1 VNFSLNENVVPCY
14 LFHFQNLKIALH
26 GRIKNITIMQAKFQ
40 DILAEFETIHFTNCF
55 EWWLDGL
62 AA

>member
-1 VNFSLNENVVPCY
+1 
-14 LFHFQNLKIALH
+14 
-26 GRIKNITIMQAKFQ
+26 MQAKFQ